1 MEDHR
6 VDLVCPKRHGRG
18 SAPQEKSDWDSLP
31 WVDPN
36 LAVLKLTTQLLVC
49 LHLLAARELAINLS
63 IFSDRPGRG
72 PRLYH
77 QAER

>member
-1 MEDHR
+1 M
-6 VDLVCPKRHGRG
+6 GG
-18 SAPQEKSDWDSLP
+18 APPHKKNLIGTALP

-49 LHLLAARELAINLS
+49 LHLLAARELARNLG
-63 IFSDRPGRG
+63 IFSDHPGRG